1 MLSQRASSRIG
12 TAVGW
17 FGIEFADD
25 RCDDL
30 AEGPA
35 MTLLNLHSPHSIEDD
50 LEYELDPFAESLELG
65 VEDSRIMVVD
75 DDDRVALMMTRLLER
90 DGFRHVLTVGD
101 GQQAVD
107 TVLDHPPDV
116 VVLDVHLPRLDG
128 FQVLREIVR
137 HDGEVGRVTGV
148 IAVSGDVDPA
158 TCETMM
164 SGGAD
169 DFISR
174 PFENGEFALRVR
186 RIAHRTRALRRA
198 LGYARLLEGHLRD
211 VSRS

>member
-1 MLSQRASSRIG
+1 MFSQRASRSIG
-12 TAVGW
+12 FAVGW
-17 FGIEFADD
+17 FGIELADD
-25 RCDDL
+25 GCDDL

-35 MTLLNLHSPHSIEDD
+35 MTLLNLHAPQWVEDD
-50 LEYELDPFAESLELG
+50 LECEFDPLAESLELG

-75 DDDRVALMMTRLLER
+75 DDPRVALLMSRLLER

-101 GQQAVD
+101 GQQAID

-128 FQVLREIVR
+128 FEVLREIVR
-137 HDGEVGRVTGV
+137 HDGDIGRVTGV
-148 IAVSGDVDPA
+148 VAVSGDADPV
-158 TCETMM
+158 TCQTML
-164 SGGAD
+164 SAGAD
-169 DFISR
+169 DFIAR

-211 VSRS
+211 VSPP

>member
-1 MLSQRASSRIG
+1 MTGA
-12 TAVGW
+12 
-17 FGIEFADD
+17 
-25 RCDDL
+25 DL

-35 MTLLNLHSPHSIEDD
+35 MTLLNPHAPYSIEDD
-50 LEYELDPFAESLELG
+50 LEYELDPFAESLERGL
-65 VEDSRIMVVD
+65 EDSRIMVVD
-75 DDDRVALMMTRLLER
+75 DDERVALMMTRLLER

-107 TVLDHPPDV
+107 TVFDHPPDV

-128 FQVLREIVR
+128 FTVLREIVR

-148 IAVSGDVDPA
+148 VAVSGDVNPA

-164 SGGAD
+164 NAGAD

-174 PFENGEFALRVR
+174 PFESGEFALRVR

-211 VSRS
+211 VSQI

>member
-1 MLSQRASSRIG
+1 
-12 TAVGW
+12 VGC

-25 RCDDL
+25 GNDDL

-35 MTLLNLHSPHSIEDD
+35 MTLLNLHAPEWFEDD
-50 LEYELDPFAESLELG
+50 LEYELDPLAESLELG

-75 DDDRVALMMTRLLER
+75 DDPRVALLMSRLLER
-90 DGFRHVLTVGD
+90 DGFRHVLTVAD
-101 GQQAVD
+101 GQQAVN

-128 FQVLREIVR
+128 FEVLREIVR
-137 HDGEVGRVTGV
+137 HDGDIGRVTGV
-148 IAVSGDVDPA
+148 VAVSGDADPV
-158 TCETMM
+158 TCQTML
-164 SGGAD
+164 SAGAD
-169 DFISR
+169 DFIAR

-198 LGYARLLEGHLRD
+198 LGYARLLDGHLRD
-211 VSRS
+211 VSPP

>member
-1 MLSQRASSRIG
+1 
-12 TAVGW
+12 VGC

-25 RCDDL
+25 GCDDF

-35 MTLLNLHSPHSIEDD
+35 MTLLNLHAPQWVEDD

-75 DDDRVALMMTRLLER
+75 DDPRVALLMSRLLER

-101 GQQAVD
+101 GEQAVD

-128 FQVLREIVR
+128 FEVLREIVR
-137 HDGEVGRVTGV
+137 HDGDIGRVTGV
-148 IAVSGDVDPA
+148 VAVSGDADPV
-158 TCETMM
+158 TCQTML
-164 SGGAD
+164 SSGAD
-169 DFISR
+169 DFIAR

-211 VSRS
+211 V

>member
-1 MLSQRASSRIG
+1 
-12 TAVGW
+12 VGC

-25 RCDDL
+25 GNDDL

-35 MTLLNLHSPHSIEDD
+35 MTLLNLHAPEWFEDD
-50 LEYELDPFAESLELG
+50 LEYELDPLAESLELG

-75 DDDRVALMMTRLLER
+75 DDPRVALLMSRLLER
-90 DGFRHVLTVGD
+90 DGFRHVLTVAD

-128 FQVLREIVR
+128 FEVLREIVR
-137 HDGEVGRVTGV
+137 HDGDIGRVTGV
-148 IAVSGDVDPA
+148 VAVSGDADPV
-158 TCETMM
+158 TCQTML
-164 SGGAD
+164 SAGAD
-169 DFISR
+169 DFIAR

-198 LGYARLLEGHLRD
+198 LGYARLLDGHLRD
-211 VSRS
+211 VSPP